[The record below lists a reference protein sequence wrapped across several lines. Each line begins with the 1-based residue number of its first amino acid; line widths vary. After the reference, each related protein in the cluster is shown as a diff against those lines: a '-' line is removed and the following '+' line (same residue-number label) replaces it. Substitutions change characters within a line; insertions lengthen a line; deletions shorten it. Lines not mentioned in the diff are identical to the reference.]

1 MEGEGRGGKV
11 LGGGGGGIRTK
22 GNMLFSIVRA
32 LYIALEQ
39 CLYSIYTTRR

>member
-11 LGGGGGGIRTK
+11 WGWGGGI
-22 GNMLFSIVRA
+22 VRE